1 MIEKIKRSISNLP
14 KKCTQRPY
22 YIYEDFDHLDGEKF
36 IEELFVTFFKRL
48 PSDEEKNYYQAQLLL
63 VPKRQI
69 ITQIYEA
76 SPANKPPLLG
86 FTKRKYLYKFLSIL
100 QRPFYPF
107 LLLRSLVGNY
117 LDMYSKL
124 DKLQQDVLALHS
136 EYAAIKKKFE
146 KYKNTFKEKKPQLLP
161 THYQELPYYLDE
173 AKKVS
178 QELGFKLDESDQSFY
193 ILFENIFYNHEAVK
207 NLQKNYLQFLPP
219 KASILDIGC
228 GRGEW
233 LQIAKDAG
241 YQVKGIDI
249 NAKNISMLKQ
259 KGFDVQEAEA
269 IEYLQTTKESY
280 DVITALELIEHLDF
294 EKIRQLLSLAHKRLS
309 PNGVLIVETVNPL
322 ANTGL
327 GNFYMDATHQKPLP
341 PLLIAFLLQYIGF
354 AKTDIFFSSAVPQE
368 YVTSFIDKN
377 YQTYAIIAR
386 KSS

>member
-1 MIEKIKRSISNLP
+1 
-14 KKCTQRPY
+14 
-22 YIYEDFDHLDGEKF
+22 
-36 IEELFVTFFKRL
+36 
-48 PSDEEKNYYQAQLLL
+48 
-63 VPKRQI
+63 
-69 ITQIYEA
+69 
-76 SPANKPPLLG
+76 
-86 FTKRKYLYKFLSIL
+86 
-100 QRPFYPF
+100 
-107 LLLRSLVGNY
+107 
-117 LDMYSKL
+117 
-124 DKLQQDVLALHS
+124 
-136 EYAAIKKKFE
+136 
-146 KYKNTFKEKKPQLLP
+146 
-161 THYQELPYYLDE
+161 
-173 AKKVS
+173 
-178 QELGFKLDESDQSFY
+178 
-193 ILFENIFYNHEAVK
+193 
-207 NLQKNYLQFLPP
+207 
-219 KASILDIGC
+219 
-228 GRGEW
+228 
-233 LQIAKDAG
+233 
-241 YQVKGIDI
+241 
-249 NAKNISMLKQ
+249 MLKQ